1 MLRKCAAFLMFFT
14 VGATGIWAQ
23 GLNVPPGVTK
33 DDWEEINFEFNSSVL
48 VDGFPSLLRL
58 AELLQKNP
66 GYRVRVD
73 GHTDIIGG
81 NQYNDRL
88 GLARANAVRDFLVKY
103 GAQPNQITTG
113 SAGKADPR
121 YPGQR
126 PTYSRTDEAR
136 WMNRRVS
143 LTVTDAQGNTVSAG
157 GPGEAIRAIEQPK
170 EPECCSEVL
179 KRLDRLDD
187 IAKMLKDLADSN
199 ADLRKQVAD
208 LQNAQQGLQKGE
220 AALQNQVATAPKPPT
235 TDEVATAVEKEIE
248 AHKMPRF
255 ELLGVNVGSD
265 DTGNVTFSGKAR
277 YFAPF
282 NERFA
287 FEAQG
292 EYLYFKNDREGQL
305 DLGLVDREGPL
316 QAALFASFKHAT
328 LVGDQNG
335 GTLGQA
341 ALNVDYIFKR
351 GKIGI
356 FGTKGFLDNALVNT
370 TPATDPVTGALL
382 SSVLLESY
390 LRIVDQVGVS
400 TSVGLWGNNYL
411 EANIGWLR
419 TPKPNSANRIG
430 GTARFVFPLNS
441 KIAFTVEGD
450 VNPTLL
456 GPQNDGRAVVGLQL
470 GNMLRPKEFQAAN
483 HPVPVDPPRIRY
495 EVVTERVRVGETP
508 PVADAGPP
516 QVNVPAGSITLN
528 GSGSY
533 SPQGSPLTYLWTQEA
548 GPPVTLSMPTGA
560 ITTFTAVAGT
570 YYAFRL
576 TVRDPY
582 GGQGIAQTYV
592 STGAAT
598 TVQIVFFNANPAAIA
613 PGQSSTLS
621 WQVQNATSVIL
632 SGVGTVQPVGSVAVS
647 PTVTTTYTLTAT
659 NASGSTSANAVVVV
673 NTPAV
678 QLLNCYATPTN
689 ISQGESSTLNW
700 NSSNATSVTIT
711 PSVGTVPLSG
721 NIAVTP
727 TSSTTY
733 TITATGANSTT
744 TSCSVAVTVS
754 AGVVPR
760 IIQFSATPPSI
771 SSGQSTTLQWIVENA
786 NTVNI
791 SGIGSV
797 PLTGSQS
804 ISPAST
810 TSYTLTATN
819 NQGSVT
825 ATTTVNVTVIAAP
838 SITGFTASPN
848 PSPSPGTQVTLTCS
862 ATNAVSINIAGAQF
876 NGASGSFV
884 VFPTSTTTYTCIATG
899 QNGQT
904 ASQSVTETVTG
915 SGTTPP
921 YN

>member
-1 MLRKCAAFLMFFT
+1 MWRKCAAFLMFLT
-14 VGATGIWAQ
+14 LGATGVWAQ

-58 AELLQKNP
+58 AELLQKNT

-73 GHTDIIGG
+73 GHTDVIGG

-103 GAQPNQITTG
+103 GAQPNQITTA

-136 WMNRRVS
+136 YMNRRVS
-143 LTVTDAQGNTVSAG
+143 LIVTDAQGNTVSAG

-208 LQNAQQGLQKGE
+208 LQAAQQGLQKGE
-220 AALQNQVATAPKPPT
+220 AALQNQVAAAPRPPT
-235 TDEVATAVEKEIE
+235 TDEVAAAVEKQIE
-248 AHKMPRF
+248 AHKMPHF
-255 ELLGVNVGSD
+255 ELLGVNVGAD

-282 NERFA
+282 NELFA

-292 EYLYFKNDREGQL
+292 EYLYFKNDREGQF
-305 DLGLVDREGPL
+305 DLGLVGRDGPI

-328 LVGDQNG
+328 LVGDQTG

-341 ALNVDYIFKR
+341 ALNVDYVFKR
-351 GKIGI
+351 GKVGI

-370 TPATDPVTGALL
+370 TAATDPVTGNLL

-400 TSVGLWGNNYL
+400 TSLGLWGNNYL
-411 EANIGWLR
+411 EANVGWLR
-419 TPKPNSANRIG
+419 TPKPNSSNRFG

-441 KIAFTVEGD
+441 KLAFTVEGD
-450 VNPTLL
+450 INPTLL

-495 EVVTERVRVGETP
+495 QVVTERVRVGETP
-508 PVADAGPP
+508 PVADAGAP
-516 QVNVPAGSITLN
+516 QVNVPAGTITLN

-548 GPPVTLSMPTGA
+548 GPVVTLSLPTSA

-592 STGAAT
+592 STSAPT
-598 TVQIVFFNANPAAIA
+598 TVQIVFFNANPSAIA

-621 WQVQNATSVIL
+621 WQVQNATSVTL

-647 PTVTTTYTLTAT
+647 PTMTTTYTLTAS

-689 ISQGESSTLNW
+689 ISQGESATLNW
-700 NSSNATSVTIT
+700 TTSNATKVTIT

-727 TSSTTY
+727 TSTTNY
-733 TITATGANSTT
+733 TITATGASGTT
-744 TSCSVAVTVS
+744 TSCSVAVTVT

-771 SSGQSTTLQWIVENA
+771 TSGQSTTLQWVVENA
-786 NTVNI
+786 NTVSI

-797 PLTGSQS
+797 ALTGSQS
-804 ISPAST
+804 ASPTST
-810 TSYTLTATN
+810 TTYTLTATN

-825 ATTTVNVTVIAAP
+825 ATATVNVTVIPVP

-862 ATNAVSINIAGAQF
+862 AANAVSINIAGAQF
-876 NGASGSFV
+876 NGGSGSFV

-915 SGTTPP
+915 GTPTPP
-921 YN
+921 YQ